1 MFDFEKLDVYQTAKK
16 IHLSVQA
23 FLKANPS
30 IDRDTRSQL
39 RRASMSICLN
49 IAEGAGRFTNPDKRH
64 FYVIARGSVL
74 ECVAVMDLL
83 QGERAISK
91 EDYDKYYRI
100 YDRLSRMLFGM
111 IGTLTKRNKQNLYK
125 LAHGKQK

>member
-49 IAEGAGRFTNPDKRH
+49 NAEGAGRFTNPDKRH
-64 FYVIARGSVL
+64 FYVIARGSVF

-111 IGTLTKRNKQNLYK
+111 IGTLTKRNK
-125 LAHGKQK
+125 